1 MAQNIAREYKLDAE
15 MKMLIQ
21 MTDYVLTKIK
31 NNVMMKTL

>member
-15 MKMLIQ
+15 MEMLIQ

-31 NNVMMKTL
+31 NNVTMKTL